1 MAKSKNPNEIVS
13 VKKRKYDYVAT
24 NARGELMSI
33 SKKKY
38 DVYSREIEA
47 KYKQQKKMGA
57 TTKKKVAT
65 KTTPKKK

>member
-1 MAKSKNPNEIVS
+1 MPTTAKNPNEIVS

-38 DVYSREIEA
+38 DEYSLEIAA

-57 TTKKKVAT
+57 VTKKAVKA
-65 KTTPKKK
+65 KKK